1 MQWGWRVPFLVSVV
15 LIGLALFVQLR
26 LEDTVEFL
34 KLQKTRVSQRS
45 PVLEALRTHPKQIA
59 LAAGAFLAVQVPFY
73 ILIAFVIAYGTGA
86 AGPAVSRNTMLAA
99 VLVGAVAMIPALLL
113 AAAWSDR
120 YGRRGVYMLGAA
132 LLAAWSFAIFPLID
146 TGSFLW
152 ICVSLAVGQMLVA
165 MMYGPQA
172 AFVSE
177 MFSTEVRYSGA
188 SLGYQLGAILG
199 GGFAPII
206 ATALLAE
213 YQDTIGISIYMAI
226 ACAITLWSTWLLG
239 ETAGARAAT
248 STAT

>member
-1 MQWGWRVPFLVSVV
+1 MTTRLGSFAQVGAPVGVILANLAFLLMSASTQPDEFMQWGWRVPFLVSVV

-34 KLQKTRVSQRS
+34 KVQKTRA
-45 PVLEALRTHPKQIA
+45 P
-59 LAAGAFLAVQVPFY
+59 
-73 ILIAFVIAYGTGA
+73 
-86 AGPAVSRNTMLAA
+86 
-99 VLVGAVAMIPALLL
+99 
-113 AAAWSDR
+113 
-120 YGRRGVYMLGAA
+120 
-132 LLAAWSFAIFPLID
+132 
-146 TGSFLW
+146 W

-172 AFVSE
+172 AFVAE
-177 MFSTEVRYSGA
+177 MFNTEVRYSGA

-213 YQDTIGISIYMAI
+213 YQDTVGISTYMAI

-248 STAT
+248 STAA